1 MSRSRNSDSR
11 GLLLLLPLII
21 IAVLLAVVVLRR
33 GESRSTTHNA
43 EVVDAAQ
50 DTLPRSVELRSFDPN
65 EDDLLTMTAA
75 GVDRR
80 VAVGIIRW
88 REAGKV
94 YRIKEDVA
102 LCYGVTDSMY
112 AVLEPYIHIGDQ
124 YRIKPKRDTLYTQ
137 EPTHKDISYAPFR
150 IDTAS
155 AAYLTTLGFSARQAS
170 LIVRYGEIIGGYRSI
185 DEFRECYAVSDEM
198 AATLEPYIIFP
209 APDTLYVAAAIDAE
223 PRIVD
228 INTADSAALVS
239 LSGIGAKSAVHI
251 LRYRELCGGFY
262 SVEQLRELDIVSDEN
277 FLRFSPQ
284 VWCDST
290 KIVKI
295 DINSASAEQLAKHPY
310 ISNRMLRRIVNHRE
324 LGGGWRSIDDMV
336 MSGIF
341 TDEEAARLAPY
352 LSFGGDK

>member
-1 MSRSRNSDSR
+1 MGRSRHSDSR
-11 GLLLLLPLII
+11 GVMLLIPLVVII
-21 IAVLLAVVVLRR
+21 VLLAVVASPRAKRDSAVRDAD
-33 GESRSTTHNA
+33 ERSATRDTTLA
-43 EVVDAAQ
+43 
-50 DTLPRSVELRSFDPN
+50 TVELRSFDPN
-65 EDDLLTMTAA
+65 EDDLLTMTSA

-112 AVLEPYIHIGDQ
+112 AVLEPYIHIGEK
-124 YRIKPKRDTLYTQ
+124 YRLRPKRDTLFT
-137 EPTHKDISYAPFR
+137 PKTTTTAVSYVPFR

-155 AAYLTTLGFSARQAS
+155 AAYLGTLGFSARQAA
-170 LIVRYGEIIGGYRSI
+170 LVVRYGEIIGGYRSI

-198 AATLEPYIIFP
+198 AAALEPYIIFP
-209 APDTLYVAAAIDAE
+209 EPDTTIVATVDIAR
-223 PRIVD
+223 PQIVD
-228 INTADSAALVS
+228 LNTADSATLVS
-239 LSGIGAKSAVHI
+239 LSGIGSKSAMHI

-262 SVEQLRELDIVSDEN
+262 ATSQLRELDVVTDEN
-277 FLRFSPQ
+277 YERFLSQ

-295 DINSASAEQLAKHPY
+295 DINNASAEQLAKHPY

-324 LGGGWRSIDDMV
+324 LCGGWMSVDDMIA
-336 MSGIF
+336 SGIF
-341 TDEEAARLAPY
+341 TEEEAARLAPY
-352 LSFGGDK
+352 LSFGSED